1 MRNHGLGDPAR
12 NAIVCLVLVLGSAA
26 SVLWGIAEMNALG
39 HETPASGAAIGVGLV
54 IGILSFG
61 MLFLFLKGVRIVRA
75 MRRGEN
81 EIARW
86 IVPPDAFEAFR
97 TQNKER
103 NALGP
108 AYSNDYKPP
117 RRVPAEGV
125 AIIFA
130 SDGVLIGGSYFPLV
144 TTGMYRFSGLQIL
157 PGSPACIEFGT
168 RMFAM
173 TNVTVVTVHQHVGV
187 LRVPI
192 APSAMPQA
200 EKVFDHFRK
209 VEYREIIVR
218 PDFWRRRIRW
228 GLIAAVIAAAIAA
241 IGFGLEGLDVE
252 AGMLSVLMAVAG
264 MITAIGGLVLALIG
278 WVLHLKQHE
287 RP

>member
-12 NAIVCLVLVLGSAA
+12 NAIVCLVLVLISAA
-26 SVLWGIAEMNALG
+26 SVLWGIAEMEALG
-39 HETPASGAAIGVGLV
+39 HETAASGAAIGVGLV
-54 IGILSFG
+54 VGILSLG
-61 MLFLFLKGVRIVRA
+61 MLFLFLKGIRVVGA

-86 IVPPDAFEAFR
+86 VVPVNLFDAFR
-97 TQNKER
+97 SQNKER

-117 RRVPAEGV
+117 RRVPAEGLE
-125 AIIFA
+125 IIFA
-130 SDGVLIGGSYFPLV
+130 TDGVLIGGNYFPLV
-144 TTGMYRFSGLQIL
+144 TTGMYRFAGLQVL
-157 PGSPACIEFGT
+157 PGNPACIEFGT

-173 TNVTVVTVHQHVGV
+173 TNLTVVTVRQHVGV

-192 APSAMPQA
+192 APAAMLQA
-200 EKVFDHFRK
+200 EKVQDHFRK
-209 VEYREIIVR
+209 VENRELIVQ

-228 GLIAAVIAAAIAA
+228 GLIAAVISATIAA

-252 AGMLSVLMAVAG
+252 TGMLSVLMAVSGTIA
-264 MITAIGGLVLALIG
+264 AIGGIVLAFLG
-278 WVLHLKQHE
+278 WVLHLRQHE
-287 RP
+287 KP